1 MANASPPSA
10 STTTTT
16 PPSAWSRLVQLTRSA
31 SEGSR
36 TKSTGSPRQLS
47 QASSP
52 SSHTPS
58 PERPAK
64 KRRVPESPPPRSAAK
79 HLAPLSPELD
89 GILNMSPRNSR
100 DHMSGSPISSHDCI
114 TACPCRVED
123 VDCVASQQQKD
134 KGRPDSRRVGRQ
146 QPANAGES
154 DQDATPQRQRTG
166 SFPSPTQRIPSPAL
180 RPDGLDT
187 TRNGALPQSGE
198 QPTAEISA
206 YENKAAKEPTSSNT
220 CDFANL
226 KDEDLVGR
234 VVSETEQPSTAP
246 NLLAT
251 ATGLQEGDQNSVNK
265 TPISKRQSPSPVS
278 TGESSQLATPST
290 SPTTKPDNREN
301 DAQVDAA
308 KPHKSAPASKT
319 KRRLTLHGG
328 SYERQPSHKKRKT
341 QTKRKDGV
349 QTTLSL
355 AIGSSA
361 GMREC
366 KLCDT
371 VYNPFHP
378 EDVKVHTKRHAAA
391 VKRERKSEGISGLT
405 ENSLGE

>member
-1 MANASPPSA
+1 MANASPPSV

-16 PPSAWSRLVQLTRSA
+16 SSSAWSRLVQLTRTA

-36 TKSTGSPRQLS
+36 TKSTGSLRQSS

-52 SSHTPS
+52 SSQTPS
-58 PERPAK
+58 SVRPAK
-64 KRRVPESPPPRSAAK
+64 KRRVPESPPPRSATK
-79 HLAPLSPELD
+79 HLAPLSPEID
-89 GILNMSPRNSR
+89 GVLNMSPQKST
-100 DHMSGSPISSHDCI
+100 DHISSSPISNHDCI

-134 KGRPDSRRVGRQ
+134 NARPDSPWVGRQ
-146 QPANAGES
+146 QPAKAGEF
-154 DQDATPQRQRTG
+154 DQDETPRRQRTV
-166 SFPSPTQRIPSPAL
+166 SRSSPTQRMPSPAL

-187 TRNGALPQSGE
+187 TRNGALPHSGE
-198 QPTAEISA
+198 QATTETPAHK
-206 YENKAAKEPTSSNT
+206 NKAAKEPTSSSPCN
-220 CDFANL
+220 FANL
-226 KDEDLVGR
+226 KDEDLVER
-234 VVSETEQPSTAP
+234 VVPETEQPSTAP

-265 TPISKRQSPSPVS
+265 TPMLKRQSPSPAS
-278 TGESSQLATPST
+278 TDESSQLATPSSSDT
-290 SPTTKPDNREN
+290 RTNETRPD
-301 DAQVDAA
+301 AT
-308 KPHKSAPASKT
+308 KPHKSAPALKT

-328 SYERQPSHKKRKT
+328 SYERQASHKKRKT
-341 QTKRKDGV
+341 QTKRKDGA

-391 VKRERKSEGISGLT
+391 VKRERKPENISGLT
-405 ENSLGE
+405 ENSLVE

>member
-1 MANASPPSA
+1 M
-10 STTTTT
+10 
-16 PPSAWSRLVQLTRSA
+16 
-31 SEGSR
+31 
-36 TKSTGSPRQLS
+36 
-47 QASSP
+47 
-52 SSHTPS
+52 
-58 PERPAK
+58 
-64 KRRVPESPPPRSAAK
+64 
-79 HLAPLSPELD
+79 
-89 GILNMSPRNSR
+89 
-100 DHMSGSPISSHDCI
+100 
-114 TACPCRVED
+114 
-123 VDCVASQQQKD
+123 
-134 KGRPDSRRVGRQ
+134 
-146 QPANAGES
+146 
-154 DQDATPQRQRTG
+154 
-166 SFPSPTQRIPSPAL
+166 PSPAP

-220 CDFANL
+220 YDFANL

-234 VVSETEQPSTAP
+234 VVSETEQTSTAST
-246 NLLAT
+246 LLAT

-265 TPISKRQSPSPVS
+265 TPISKRQSPSPAS
-278 TGESSQLATPST
+278 TDESSQLATPSS
-290 SPTTKPDNREN
+290 SPTTKPDTRTNN
-301 DAQVDAA
+301 TQPDAT
-308 KPHKSAPASKT
+308 KPHKSAPALKT

-328 SYERQPSHKKRKT
+328 SYERQTSHKKRKT

-405 ENSLGE
+405 ENSLVD

>member
-16 PPSAWSRLVQLTRSA
+16 PSSAWSRLVQLTRTA

-36 TKSTGSPRQLS
+36 TKSAGTVRQSS
-47 QASSP
+47 QALSP
-52 SSHTPS
+52 SSQTPS
-58 PERPAK
+58 SARPAK
-64 KRRVPESPPPRSAAK
+64 KRRVPESPPPRSATK
-79 HLAPLSPELD
+79 HPAPLSPELD
-89 GILNMSPRNSR
+89 GMLNMSPRKSTDR
-100 DHMSGSPISSHDCI
+100 ISSSPISNHDCI

-123 VDCVASQQQKD
+123 VECVASQQQKN
-134 KGRPDSRRVGRQ
+134 KARSDSPRMGRQ
-146 QPANAGES
+146 QPANAGEFG
-154 DQDATPQRQRTG
+154 QDSNTRRQRTG
-166 SFPSPTQRIPSPAL
+166 PRPSPAQRMPSPAI

-187 TRNGALPQSGE
+187 PRNGALPHSGE
-198 QPTAEISA
+198 QPTAGIPT
-206 YENKAAKEPTSSNT
+206 YKNNAAKEPTSSDP
-220 CDFANL
+220 CDFVNL
-226 KDEDLVGR
+226 RDEDLVGR
-234 VVSETEQPSTAP
+234 VVSETEHPSTAP

-265 TPISKRQSPSPVS
+265 TPISKRQSPSPAS
-278 TGESSQLATPST
+278 TDESSQLATPSS
-290 SPTTKPDNREN
+290 SPTTKPDTITN
-301 DAQVDAA
+301 DTQTDAA
-308 KPHKSAPASKT
+308 KPHKSAPALKT

-328 SYERQPSHKKRKT
+328 SYERQASHKKRKT

-391 VKRERKSEGISGLT
+391 VKRERKSEGISGVT
-405 ENSLGE
+405 ENSLVE